1 MENQPCTAGFA
12 QLDTT
17 PPLGVYI
24 GGYYETR
31 ITKGILDPT
40 YVRAVAFGQGEKTAV
55 LLVLDS
61 LGNYGVTGFEWPEQ
75 IAQELGLSKEAVI
88 VCHTHSHTTGLIDS
102 YREPKDEQYTAW
114 LYRRLCDAARMA
126 LDDRKEVTDVRL
138 AQGKTEGMAFVR
150 RFVMQDGTVKTNP
163 ACATPEDRAKIV
175 RPACETDESL
185 RVIRILRAEGPELVF
200 VSYQVHPDSLGG
212 EKISADFPGALCRR
226 VEEKM
231 PDARCV
237 FLNGCEG
244 QMVRGDRQHPAV
256 DKTLSRYERCMLYG
270 QKLADK
276 ALELCEKA
284 QSTGRREISFAQV
297 VVRAKAKRDP
307 AFTPI
312 ARRMIELFQAGRRDE
327 IKNVEGAQ
335 VSTVPEAF
343 YFVRH
348 EDLNIDWIDLPLTG
362 ISVGGV
368 ALVGIPGEPFNEIG
382 RHLREN
388 TKFAAVCVCCQAN
401 GSFGYYPPA
410 EAYDEGGYEPHNT
423 RVVKGTAEQIM
434 AGGDELLEKL

>member
-1 MENQPCTAGFA
+1 MDNQPCTVGFA

-17 PPLGVYI
+17 PPLGTYI

-31 ITKGILDPT
+31 ITKGVLDPT
-40 YVRAVAFGQGEKTAV
+40 YVRAVAFTQGEKTAV

-61 LGNYGVTGFEWPEQ
+61 LGNYGVTGFQWPGQ
-75 IAQELGLSKEAVI
+75 IAQELGLPKEAII

-138 AQGKTEGMAFVR
+138 AQGQTEGMTFVR
-150 RFVMQDGTVKTNP
+150 RYVMQDGTVKTNP
-163 ACATPEDRAKIV
+163 SNTTPESRAKIV
-175 RPACETDESL
+175 RPACDTDESL
-185 RVIRILRAEGPELVF
+185 RLVRILRAEGPELVF

-226 VEEKM
+226 VEERM
-231 PDARCV
+231 PNTRCV

-244 QMVRGDRQHPAV
+244 QMVRGDRRNPPP
-256 DKTLSRYERCMLYG
+256 DKTLSRYERCMIYG
-270 QKLADK
+270 AKLADE
-276 ALELCEKA
+276 ALGLWDKT
-284 QSTGRREISFAQV
+284 QSTGRKEISFAQV
-297 VVRAKAKRDP
+297 TVRAKAKRDP

-312 ARRMIELFQAGRRDE
+312 ARKMIELFQTGRQGE
-327 IKNVEGAQ
+327 IKNVKGAER
-335 VSTVPEAF
+335 STVPEAF

-348 EDLNIDWIDLPLTG
+348 EDLDIDYIDLPLTG
-362 ISVGGV
+362 IAVGGV

-382 RHLREN
+382 KHLREN
-388 TKFAAVCVCCQAN
+388 TEFAAVCVCCQAN
-401 GSFGYYPPA
+401 GSFGYYPLA
-410 EAYDEGGYEPHNT
+410 KAYDEGGYEPHNT

-434 AGGDELLEKL
+434 AGCDELLAKL